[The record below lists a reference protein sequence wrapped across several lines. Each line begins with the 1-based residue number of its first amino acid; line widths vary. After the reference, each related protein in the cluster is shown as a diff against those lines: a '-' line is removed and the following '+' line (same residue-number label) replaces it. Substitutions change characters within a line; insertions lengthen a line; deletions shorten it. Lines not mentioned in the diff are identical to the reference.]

1 MTSRQAHH
9 HSRSPFIAAAVTAFL
24 ALVGSLGLATTAS
37 AAAGSPYC
45 GISWGSLEKASQGTD
60 VATMT
65 NVRAGRHACYD
76 RLVLDYQGRNDGY
89 SVRYVPA
96 ITGLGLPQPV
106 DLRGGALLEIVVAQP
121 YGPDTQSGYHP
132 ADRDELV
139 TSPDGAPFGKWPGSN
154 CGRATASWASAY
166 GTPAVPGVRPGRARI
181 RFPARH
187 RRGPPVVKHP
197 KTAIEPEHRALRRH
211 PCVHLGAGVQHHLEH
226 ALREREDASAC
237 LTSAQALSGAA
248 GCGKNPSREQG
259 RGAAPY
265 PRLGAARSSV
275 RLGWL
280 TIRAAPSGKPSGPG
294 VPQ

>member
-121 YGPDTQSGYHP
+121 YGPDTQSSYHP
-132 ADRDELV
+132 ANRDELV
-139 TSPDGAPFGKWPGSN
+139 DVTGWRTFRQVAWVELWESNSTLGLGVRARLPFRVFALDGPGS
-154 CGRATASWASAY
+154 G
-166 GTPAVPGVRPGRARI
+166 
-181 RFPARH
+181 
-187 RRGPPVVKHP
+187 
-197 KTAIEPEHRALRRH
+197 
-211 PCVHLGAGVQHHLEH
+211 
-226 ALREREDASAC
+226 
-237 LTSAQALSGAA
+237 
-248 GCGKNPSREQG
+248 SRLVLDVAHQ
-259 RGAAPY
+259 
-265 PRLGAARSSV
+265 
-275 RLGWL
+275 W
-280 TIRAAPSGKPSGPG
+280 
-294 VPQ
+294 